1 MLFIIEMGMLI
12 GGIYALI
19 TAKIPS
25 ILVGG
30 KNHVVE
36 GWPARILGI
45 LFISPLP
52 LASLIGVV
60 LAYLFG
66 MDGTA
71 ISGVLEIVFVFGA
84 TIIGFIVVYAIGKKD
99 TTEKTLEEVI
109 SDVANSAIFY
119 SLFGLFGFGI
129 GTIIFS
135 PLALYRS
142 NQIIKLI
149 DEHHIGEQYKSRI
162 KVARVLAVIALVFWG
177 CNILLWAGVILGR
190 GLS

>member
-1 MLFIIEMGMLI
+1 MLFIIKMGMLI

-52 LASLIGVV
+52 LAALIGAV

-71 ISGVLEIVFVFGA
+71 ISGVLEMVFVFVA
-84 TIIGFIVVYAIGKKD
+84 AIIGFIVVYTIGKEE
-99 TTEKTLEEVI
+99 TTEKTEEEVI
-109 SDVANSAIFY
+109 SDVVNSAIFY

-142 NQIIKLI
+142 NQIIKII
-149 DEHHIGEQYKSRI
+149 DERQIGEQYKSRL
-162 KVARVLAVIALVFWG
+162 KVARVIAVIALVFWG
-177 CNILLWAGVILGR
+177 FNILLWAGLILGP

>member
-36 GWPARILGI
+36 GWPARLLGI

-52 LASLIGVV
+52 LAGLAGVV
-60 LAYLFG
+60 LVFLFG
-66 MDGTA
+66 MDGTSIA
-71 ISGVLEIVFVFGA
+71 GVLEMVFVFGA
-84 TIIGFIVVYAIGKKD
+84 AIIGFVVVYAIGKKD
-99 TTEKTLEEVI
+99 TTEKTDEKVI
-109 SDVANSAIFY
+109 SDIANSAIFY

-142 NQIIKLI
+142 KQIIKMI
-149 DEHHIGEQYKSRI
+149 DERHIGEQYKSRI
-162 KVARVLAVIALVFWG
+162 QIARVLTVIALVFWG
-177 CNILLWAGVILGR
+177 CNILLWAGLILGP